1 MVQLSKET
9 LDALSKFFEPKQVQW
24 KPQTTNR
31 EKTKALATAYIDAR
45 DVMNRLD
52 RVVGGDWQFTWDLM
66 PDGEVRGMLT
76 VCGVTRSDVGE
87 RGDGSFGN
95 TLKAAVSDA
104 LKRSAVHFGVG
115 RYLYYLPGQWVGYDQ
130 QRKCLTETPRLPAWA
145 LPGSEPKIADEAG
158 PAVAAEELAM
168 PQDGD
173 QHERGRTQGQPKP
186 SNVRPWEP
194 EMTRTMISKKIAQI
208 DDMRDAS
215 SDQSNLTAGRLN
227 DLFGNKARDQRDQLR
242 HSLLMY
248 LLGTDTTKWLTVG
261 QCKAL
266 LAWSSDTMVED
277 GKTNWLPNEDAVSE
291 AAKIVAEYHR
301 EHGQSEMDLE
311 AVGL

>member
-145 LPGSEPKIADEAG
+145 LPGSEPKIAGEAG

-168 PQDGD
+168 PNDGD
-173 QHERGRTQGQPKP
+173 QYERGRTQGQPPSEANDTTNGNGDKP
-186 SNVRPWEP
+186 KPTHWIDSVDAQGRPIRNRFWAYTGELGLTNDQVHTALGVESVKDYQGSMADARKTIDAWVSEQVEQG
-194 EMTRTMISKKIAQI
+194 EMTEAQ
-208 DDMRDAS
+208 
-215 SDQSNLTAGRLN
+215 
-227 DLFGNKARDQRDQLR
+227 
-242 HSLLMY
+242 
-248 LLGTDTTKWLTVG
+248 
-261 QCKAL
+261 
-266 LAWSSDTMVED
+266 
-277 GKTNWLPNEDAVSE
+277 
-291 AAKIVAEYHR
+291 
-301 EHGQSEMDLE
+301 